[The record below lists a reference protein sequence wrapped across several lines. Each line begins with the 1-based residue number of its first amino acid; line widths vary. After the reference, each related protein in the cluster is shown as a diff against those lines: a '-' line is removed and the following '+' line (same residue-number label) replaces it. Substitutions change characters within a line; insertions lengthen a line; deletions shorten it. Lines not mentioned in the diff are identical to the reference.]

1 MGLGL
6 FFVLHLAS
14 LFAVVMWLRRLV
26 LRRLRPE
33 RLLSDLRNEVQVL
46 VAEINQAGDQQVQ
59 LIEDR
64 SQQAVELRQRL
75 AALVEAAREQ
85 IAALDQTV
93 AAAQPVPQPAARAD
107 TAANRASGTQT
118 PQRAPADVQ
127 PSSPNEAS
135 PSAEPQLD
143 LDVAHLDPREAVQ
156 VLATAGLS
164 SDIIALHTGMAKGE
178 VELIVSLARSGAH
191 GTP

>member
-6 FFVLHLAS
+6 FLALHLVS

-75 AALVEAAREQ
+75 TALIDAAREQ
-85 IAALDQTV
+85 IVALEQSV
-93 AAAQPVPQPAARAD
+93 PAAGPMPQS
-107 TAANRASGTQT
+107 TARTDEAPKREPSSDRPVGTS
-118 PQRAPADVQ
+118 ADVQ
-127 PSSPNEAS
+127 PSSTDLAS
-135 PSAEPQLD
+135 PADESQLS
-143 LDVAHLDPREAVQ
+143 LDVTHLDPREAVQ

-164 SDIIALHTGMAKGE
+164 SDIIAMHTGMAKGE

-191 GTP
+191 GAP

>member
-6 FFVLHLAS
+6 FLALHLVS

-64 SQQAVELRQRL
+64 SQQAVELRRRL
-75 AALVEAAREQ
+75 TALIDAAREQ
-85 IAALDQTV
+85 IVALEQ
-93 AAAQPVPQPAARAD
+93 AGPAADPMPQSTVRTDEAPKREPSSD
-107 TAANRASGTQT
+107 RPVST
-118 PQRAPADVQ
+118 PTDVQ
-127 PSSPNEAS
+127 PSSPELAS
-135 PSAEPQLD
+135 PADESQLS
-143 LDVAHLDPREAVQ
+143 LDVTHLDPREAVQ

-164 SDIIALHTGMAKGE
+164 SDIIAMHTGMAKGE

-191 GTP
+191 GAP

>member
-6 FFVLHLAS
+6 FLALHLVS

-75 AALVEAAREQ
+75 TALIDAAREQ
-85 IAALDQTV
+85 VLTLEQGL
-93 AAAQPVPQPAARAD
+93 AAAAPTPHPTARIDDAVKRETGSPRPA
-107 TAANRASGTQT
+107 GTS
-118 PQRAPADVQ
+118 ADVQ
-127 PSSPNEAS
+127 SNAPNEAS
-135 PSAEPQLD
+135 PSDEPQIN

-164 SDIIALHTGMAKGE
+164 SDIIAMHTGMAKGE

>member
-6 FFVLHLAS
+6 FLALHLVS

-75 AALVEAAREQ
+75 TALIDAAREQ
-85 IAALDQTV
+85 IVALEQGV
-93 AAAQPVPQPAARAD
+93 PAA
-107 TAANRASGTQT
+107 GPT
-118 PQRAPADVQ
+118 PQSTARTDEAPKREPSSDRPVGTSADVQ
-127 PSSPNEAS
+127 PSSPDLAS
-135 PSAEPQLD
+135 PADESQLS
-143 LDVAHLDPREAVQ
+143 LDVTHLDPREAVQ

-164 SDIIALHTGMAKGE
+164 SDIIAMHTGMAKGE

-191 GTP
+191 GAP